1 MWAELC
7 GLVESGRVEEEAI
20 RAECQCAPSIC
31 LRSWRFPP
39 RVKDSMVGGGQ
50 KYKTQPS
57 LSGTRTW
64 LLAGPGISLS
74 MSIGVSSF
82 EPQFPSL
89 LCGHNTSV

>member
-1 MWAELC
+1 M
-7 GLVESGRVEEEAI
+7 
-20 RAECQCAPSIC
+20 
-31 LRSWRFPP
+31 LRKKPLEQNVNVPPPFVLGAGGFPP
-39 RVKDSMVGGGQ
+39 RVKDIMVGRGQ

-64 LLAGPGISLS
+64 VLAGPGI
-74 MSIGVSSF
+74 SSF

>member
-1 MWAELC
+1 M
-7 GLVESGRVEEEAI
+7 
-20 RAECQCAPSIC
+20 
-31 LRSWRFPP
+31 LRKKPLEQNVDVPPPFVLGAGGFPP

-64 LLAGPGISLS
+64 VLAGPGISLS
-74 MSIGVSSF
+74 ISIGVSSF

>member
-1 MWAELC
+1 M
-7 GLVESGRVEEEAI
+7 ESGRVEEEAV
-20 RAECQCAPSIC
+20 RAECQCAPPPFV
-31 LRSWRFPP
+31 LGAGGFPP

-64 LLAGPGISLS
+64 VLAGPGISLS
-74 MSIGVSSF
+74 ISIGVSSF